1 VGVSTKSTLSELEI
15 DNFPFVIDLKSKGII
30 PVYDRVEFVISYEDN
45 GVLRKIRR
53 AEQNIIVNI
62 INTKLR
68 KALRKIVND
77 NNGSVIST
85 TFKELIGCSLSLI
98 VDKITGVIDESLNG
112 NLDSFNNFNRKTTS
126 TFNKSKSF
134 SDVQAIPNINC
145 GQCFCVADKGCGYC
159 YHKECVLYP
168 GGFPC

>member
-1 VGVSTKSTLSELEI
+1 
-15 DNFPFVIDLKSKGII
+15 
-30 PVYDRVEFVISYEDN
+30 
-45 GVLRKIRR
+45 VLRKIRR

-68 KALRKIVND
+68 NALRKIVND
-77 NNGSVIST
+77 NNNGSVIST

-112 NLDSFNNFNRKTTS
+112 KSTS

-134 SDVQAIPNINC
+134 SDVQAIPNKNC
-145 GQCFCVADKGCGYC
+145 GQCFCSIEKFCGCT
-159 YHKECVLYP
+159 KLEKTFL
-168 GGFPC
+168 GFTYKVVCQLCGKNVGC